1 MALLYG
7 MSVVFTRTRYEYHL
21 LKTNITAILLTC
33 KRECHCAA
41 RRPKEV
47 PEEKTHEQAFC
58 AARVLSSPSNPDFFT
73 FHYNL

>member
-21 LKTNITAILLTC
+21 LKTNITAKAILLTC
-33 KRECHCAA
+33 KREYHCAA

-47 PEEKTHEQAFC
+47 PEEKTFKQA
-58 AARVLSSPSNPDFFT
+58 
-73 FHYNL
+73 